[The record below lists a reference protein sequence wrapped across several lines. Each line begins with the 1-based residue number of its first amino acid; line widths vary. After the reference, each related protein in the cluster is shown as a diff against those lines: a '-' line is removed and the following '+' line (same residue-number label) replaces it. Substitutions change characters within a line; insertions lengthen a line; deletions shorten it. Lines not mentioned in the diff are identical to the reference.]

1 MQKSDDQVLQIYH
14 KFKSLGLL
22 EYIDGALT
30 VSHATGMNVAEVA
43 VSVAKVTVDIIEAS
57 APHKPADH
65 NDLA

>member
-1 MQKSDDQVLQIYH
+1 MVEIVGPPLQDDI
-14 KFKSLGLL
+14 SGNLGLL